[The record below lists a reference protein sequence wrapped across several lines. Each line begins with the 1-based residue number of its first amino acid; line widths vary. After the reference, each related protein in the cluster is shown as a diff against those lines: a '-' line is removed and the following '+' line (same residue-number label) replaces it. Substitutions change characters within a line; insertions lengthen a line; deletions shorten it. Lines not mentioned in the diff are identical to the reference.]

1 MGGVTGWTE
10 PAVDGY
16 ALSELGWVVT
26 AQDIPRA
33 QARLAP
39 VDVPGADGYADATAR
54 PGGWPR
60 LAPMDGSLTLVC
72 VGGEEADVD
81 EALTA
86 LWLWAGREV
95 EYTPWDRGGLRY
107 RCLWA
112 PQVVE
117 RSHLRAEVDGAEVDV
132 VLTMQPAAY
141 GERSEAAV
149 DGVSCRLDVGGTWPT
164 SPRLE
169 LTASGGPVSV
179 THAASGDFASGDF
192 VRLLDDVA
200 EGSKVSVDC
209 AAMEARVNGHP
220 VRVTL
225 QSDWLRLPPGPC
237 TLEVA
242 GATGTVS
249 YVERWA

>member
-26 AQDIPRA
+26 VQDIPRA

-60 LAPMDGSLTLVC
+60 LAPMEGSLTMVC
-72 VGGEEADVD
+72 RGEEEADVD

-95 EYTPWDRGGLRY
+95 DYTPWDRGGLRY
-107 RCLWA
+107 RCLWS
-112 PQVVE
+112 PKVVE
-117 RSHLRAEVDGAEVDV
+117 RSYTGAEVDV
-132 VLTMQPAAY
+132 ALTMQPAAY
-141 GERSEAAV
+141 GERASQAV
-149 DGVSCRLDVGGTWPT
+149 EGGSCSLTVGGTWPT
-164 SPRLE
+164 GPTFE
-169 LTASGGPVSV
+169 LVSSGGPLSV
-179 THAASGDFASGDF
+179 AHAAGGDF

-200 EGSKVSVDC
+200 EGSAVTVDC
-209 AAMEARVNGHP
+209 AAMEARVNGTP

-237 TLEVA
+237 QLSVT

-249 YVERWA
+249 YDERWA